1 MADSAL
7 STTDSPP
14 ALRFI
19 DLGRLAYAPALE
31 VQRQT
36 HAAVVAGDAP
46 PTVLFVEHDPV
57 ITISRRKT
65 AAQHLI
71 AGEVALRQ
79 LGIEVQPTD
88 RGGDITYHGP
98 GQLVA
103 YPIIRL
109 APLGLSITRYM
120 RVLEEIVIE
129 TLANFDVRGVR
140 DACATGV
147 WVEEMN
153 AATCAAATDASAV
166 NEVKANHGTVNDAKV
181 NDVTANDATAKS
193 SCSSSR
199 LPTAKIAAL
208 GVRLSRGV
216 TLHGLA
222 LNVTTDLRHFQTIVP
237 CGLAGRAVTS
247 MEQVLGERTPAMP
260 RVKEEM
266 EKAMLR
272 HFAPAPGTIL

>member
-1 MADSAL
+1 MPDRADSL
-7 STTDSPP
+7 TGSPP

-19 DLGRLAYAPALE
+19 DLGRLPYAPALDA
-31 VQRQT
+31 QRQT
-36 HAAVVAGDAP
+36 HAAVVAGEVP

-65 AAQHLI
+65 ASQHLI
-71 AGEVALRQ
+71 ADENTLRQ
-79 LGIEVQPTD
+79 MGIDTQPTD

-103 YPIIRL
+103 YPILRL
-109 APLGLSITRYM
+109 APLGLSISRYM
-120 RVLEEIVIE
+120 RVLEEIIIG
-129 TLANFDVRGVR
+129 TLAAFEVRGVR

-147 WVEEMN
+147 WVEEKS
-153 AATCAAATDASAV
+153 AATFPAATNEPAV
-166 NEVKANHGTVNDAKV
+166 NEAKANEATVNDA
-181 NDVTANDATAKS
+181 AAKS
-193 SCSSSR
+193 SCAASR

-247 MEQVLGERTPAMP
+247 IEQMLGMRTPPMG
-260 RVKEEM
+260 RVKQEM
-266 EKAMLR
+266 ERVMRR
-272 HFAPAPGTIL
+272 HFAMPPQANETEGSRLLS